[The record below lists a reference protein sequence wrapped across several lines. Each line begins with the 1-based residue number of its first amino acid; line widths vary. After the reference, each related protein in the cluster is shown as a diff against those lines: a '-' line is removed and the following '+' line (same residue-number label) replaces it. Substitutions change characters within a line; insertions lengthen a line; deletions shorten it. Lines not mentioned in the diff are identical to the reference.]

1 MIAFSLSTFLITILN
16 VGILFFVLRAVLF
29 KPVTKFMAERS
40 ARIKDAIEQS
50 EKEKKQARALL
61 EQYEERLKNAE
72 AEAEAI
78 IKAARENAGQEAERI
93 IAGGREQAD
102 SLVANARK
110 QIEAE
115 QEAAVAVFRKEAA
128 GLVVAASAR
137 LLSRELRS
145 EDNRKYAELL
155 LSGISSGSR

>member
-1 MIAFSLSTFLITILN
+1 MIVFSLSTFLVTIVN

-29 KPVTKFMAERS
+29 KPVTKFMALRS
-40 ARIKDAIEQS
+40 AKIRDAIEQS
-50 EKEKKQARALL
+50 EKDKNQARALL
-61 EQYEERLKNAE
+61 EQYEARLKAAD

-78 IKAARENAGQEAERI
+78 LHGARENAKQEAERI
-93 IAGGREQAD
+93 IERSREQAD
-102 SLVANARK
+102 GLVANARR

-115 QEAAVAVFRKEAA
+115 QEAAMAVFRKEAA

-137 LLSRELRS
+137 LLSREFRS

-155 LSGISSGSR
+155 LSGINSGGR

>member
-29 KPVTKFMAERS
+29 KRVTKFMAERS
-40 ARIKDAIEQS
+40 AKIRDAIEQS
-50 EKEKKQARALL
+50 EKDKNQAKALL
-61 EQYEERLKNAE
+61 EQYEARLKSAGAEVEALLRSARESAGHE
-72 AEAEAI
+72 AE
-78 IKAARENAGQEAERI
+78 KI
-93 IAGGREQAD
+93 IAQGRETAD
-102 SLVANARK
+102 NLVANARK

-137 LLSRELRS
+137 LLSRELRA
-145 EDNRKYAELL
+145 EDNRKYAEFL
-155 LSGISSGSR
+155 LSGINSGKL

>member
-1 MIAFSLSTFLITILN
+1 MIAFSLSTFLVTILN

-29 KPVTKFMAERS
+29 KPVTKFMALRS
-40 ARIKDAIEQS
+40 AKIRDAIEQS
-50 EKEKKQARALL
+50 EKDKNQAKALL
-61 EQYEERLKNAE
+61 EQYQARLKNAD
-72 AEAEAI
+72 AEADAI
-78 IKAARENAGQEAERI
+78 LRSARENAGQEAEKI
-93 IAGGREQAD
+93 IAQARD
-102 SLVANARK
+102 QAAGLIANARK

-155 LSGISSGSR
+155 LSGINSGGR